1 FAPPSRRHR
10 HDMLPTIAACLYLAA
25 SGLLWRHANCASTP
39 AGTGAA
45 KTIADKFA
53 TPAVIRL
60 VIAAAVALH
69 ALHLYAQLYPSGRGA
84 ANLALGHVA
93 SLVAWMSV
101 ALLLLASTLKQT
113 LNLGLVVL
121 PLGLLGL
128 VIGAALPGAAFYLSD
143 GPAGAGRHIAIAVPA
158 YGVLSIAFAQA
169 LLLWLQEKQLRKVER
184 GRFFPALPALETM
197 ESNLAHLIVIGF
209 VLLTINL
216 VTGMH
221 SARQAHGA
229 WLVFNHHI
237 LLSLLAWAGFGALLV
252 GRAWFG
258 WRGRLAAQWTVA
270 AFALL
275 ALAYFGTRFVNDVI
289 L

>member
-1 FAPPSRRHR
+1 
-10 HDMLPTIAACLYLAA
+10 MLAFIAAGLYLIAGWLTWRRARAA
-25 SGLLWRHANCASTP
+25 GADNTVNRLAS
-39 AGTGAA
+39 
-45 KTIADKFA
+45 
-53 TPAVIRL
+53 PAVIRALIASAAL
-60 VIAAAVALH
+60 VHAAQ
-69 ALHLYAQLYPSGRGA
+69 LYAQLYADARA

-101 ALLLLASTLKQT
+101 ALLLAASLVKQT

-121 PLGLLGL
+121 PLALIGL
-128 VIGAALPGAAFYLSD
+128 VIGALSPGAAFYLTD
-143 GPAGAGRHIAIAVPA
+143 LPPGAGAHIAIALPA

-169 LLLWLQEKQLRKVER
+169 VVLWLQEAQLRRVSR

-197 ESNLAHLIVIGF
+197 ESNLLHLIVIGF
-209 VLLTINL
+209 ALLTVNL
-216 VTGMH
+216 ITGMQTMR
-221 SARQAHGA
+221 AAHGA

-237 LLSLLAWAGFGALLV
+237 VFAALAWAGFGALLI
-252 GRAWFG
+252 GRARFG

-275 ALAYFGTRFVNDVI
+275 ALAYFGTRFVTDVI

>member
-1 FAPPSRRHR
+1 
-10 HDMLPTIAACLYLAA
+10 MLPTFTVITVAAAVLYLAA
-25 SGLLWRHANCASTP
+25 GWLTWRRATADASTV
-39 AGTGAA
+39 AGKRAS
-45 KTIADKFA
+45 
-53 TPAVIRL
+53 PAVIRFL
-60 VIAAAVALH
+60 MAAAAALH
-69 ALHLYAQLYPSGRGA
+69 ALQLYAQLYADGRGA
-84 ANLALGHVA
+84 TNLALGHVA

-101 ALLLLASTLKQT
+101 ALLLLASLYKRTLS
-113 LNLGLVVL
+113 LGLVVL

-143 GPAGAGRHIAIAVPA
+143 LPPAAGPHIAIAVPA

-169 LLLWLQEKQLRKVER
+169 LLLWLQERQLRGGG
-184 GRFFPALPALETM
+184 GRFFPALPAIETM
-197 ESNLAHLIVIGF
+197 ESNLLHLSVIGF
-209 VLLTINL
+209 ALLTVNL
-216 VTGMH
+216 VTGMW

-237 LLSLLAWAGFGALLV
+237 LLASLAWAGFGALLA
-252 GRAWFG
+252 GRAWRG

-275 ALAYFGTRFVNDVI
+275 ALAYFGTRFVTDVI